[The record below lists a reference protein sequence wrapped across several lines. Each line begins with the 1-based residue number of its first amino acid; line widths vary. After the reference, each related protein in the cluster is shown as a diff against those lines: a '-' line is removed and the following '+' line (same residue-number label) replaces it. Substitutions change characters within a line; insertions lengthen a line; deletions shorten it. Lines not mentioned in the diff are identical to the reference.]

1 MSSSADMI
9 DRCTRRRLLTATG
22 TAATV
27 FAAGCVSD
35 GSEPEADTDGPPPEP
50 IDLGGGKT
58 DDLGGMIIGEH
69 GGPNGQIFYENESP
83 DGRENPAWFHS
94 LLATLFPYHFE
105 REDRGWKPRILY
117 VTDYSAVDY
126 ELTNHGGNV
135 VISSH
140 TDPETF
146 ADARELRY
154 VAGSDVLGGM
164 GPDLIPFSENADLE
178 AFRGDHGGE
187 VLEFDEIT
195 EERVTAY
202 Q

>member
-1 MSSSADMI
+1 M
-9 DRCTRRRLLTATG
+9 
-22 TAATV
+22 
-27 FAAGCVSD
+27 FAAGCV
-35 GSEPEADTDGPPPEP
+35 GGASEPEADAEEPPPEP
-50 IDLGGGKT
+50 IDLGGGKI

-69 GGPNGQIFYENESP
+69 GGPNGQIFYAEESP
-83 DGRENPAWFHS
+83 EGRENPAWFHS

-105 REDRGWKPRILY
+105 REDRGWTARVVY

-126 ELTNHGGNV
+126 ELTTHGGNV

-154 VAGSDVLGGM
+154 VAASDVLGGM

-178 AFRGDHGGE
+178 AFRVDHGGE
-187 VLEFDEIT
+187 VLECDEIT
-195 EERVTAY
+195 EERITAY